1 MFFEFKGPSLDH
13 VQLVKIHSSLHTFAI
28 QPVIFQSILFTSSA
42 LLNKN
47 WQAAATTGSS
57 VIFNTTLELLNQT
70 FSFF

>member
-28 QPVIFQSILFTSSA
+28 QPVIFQSILFTSST

-47 WQAAATTGSS
+47 WQAADTAA
-57 VIFNTTLELLNQT
+57 V
-70 FSFF
+70 SFLTPP

>member
-42 LLNKN
+42 ALLNKN
-47 WQAAATTGSS
+47 WQAVGSTTA
-57 VIFNTTLELLNQT
+57 V
-70 FSFF
+70 SFLTPP